1 MVEISKKEAKEGY
14 GVFEATSQ
22 YKQVGKLGYIGVK
35 IGNEW
40 YNLWGS
46 IESINK
52 KLQDLNFGDQVHFKY
67 TESSKGFKRLE
78 YIEKL
83 KETEKELAKLGN
95 GAQELTAPK
104 AETTVYVDI
113 TREHLEKLTEA
124 IKELAE
130 AIKQQKKE

>member
-1 MVEISKKEAKEGY
+1 LVEISKKEAKEGY
-14 GVFEATSQ
+14 GIFEATSQ
-22 YKQVGKLGYIGVK
+22 YKQVGKSGYIGVK

-52 KLQDLNFGDQVHFKY
+52 KLQDLNFGDQVHFKF

-78 YIEKL
+78 YIEKI
-83 KETEKELAKLGN
+83 TEKDLAKLGN

-130 AIKQQKKE
+130 AIKQKTEVN